1 MSIFA
6 GQCLSEKEKEGKD
19 MKTRSI
25 MTDTVRPSVCQFV
38 CLFTLSC
45 LSISLFIRVPNQ
57 CLTSLSDLL
66 TDWLAGCGQAE

>member
-25 MTDTVRPSVCQFV
+25 MTDTVRLSVCPSFHIILFV
-38 CLFTLSC
+38 
-45 LSISLFIRVPNQ
+45 
-57 CLTSLSDLL
+57 D
-66 TDWLAGCGQAE
+66 